1 MKKNKSKKEN
11 KNLKIK
17 KIKNNNEIQKFKDKY
32 FSFYNDIKDYT
43 RGKEDWW

>member
-43 RGKEDWW
+43 RGKEDW